1 VLRFIRDSDLVVMRE
16 VTERFKISKRQ
27 ALKILRKLIGEGK
40 IEQVGIGIWRI
51 RKRFWEV

>member
-1 VLRFIRDSDLVVMRE
+1 VLRFIRDSNLVVMRE

-51 RKRFWEV
+51 RKRF